1 MKIIRDIN
9 FYKEIQFES
18 KNDTD
23 LFINNNDINKVER
36 TLNICELLALG
47 NEFDDKFIIPYYQ
60 RNLIWTKEQKE
71 NFIKSIF
78 NRNNLGTM
86 IFKKAKVG
94 GHLEWSIVDGLQRYT
109 TIKEFIECKF
119 KVYESTFDELS
130 YNDKLSFITT
140 NVVIEEYQY
149 LDEKAELNLYITK
162 NFGGTAHTIEEL
174 EKLKRLD
181 KHII

>member
-1 MKIIRDIN
+1 MKIIRDVN

-23 LFINNNDINKVER
+23 LFIKNDINKVER
-36 TLNICELLALG
+36 TLNISEIMMLG

-60 RNLIWTKEQKE
+60 RNLVWTKNQKE
-71 NFIKSIF
+71 DFIKSIF

-86 IFKKAKVG
+86 VFKKAKVDN
-94 GHLEWSIVDGLQRYT
+94 HLEWSIIDGLQRYS
-109 TIKEFIECKF
+109 TIKEYIECKF
-119 KVYESTFDELS
+119 KVYESIFDELS

-140 NVVIEEYQY
+140 NILIEEYQY

-162 NFGGTAHTIEEL
+162 NFGGTAHTLEEL
-174 EKLKRLD
+174 EKLKSFN
-181 KHII
+181 K